1 MLTWPN
7 ILSLLRM
14 PLALFFFQENP
25 FYRVLAI
32 VLAMVT
38 DILDGYLARK
48 YRQTST
54 VGAWLD
60 PITDKLFVL
69 TALLILYHE
78 ERLLLWQ
85 AAAMLGRDFAV
96 MSFGAYLTV
105 RGYLTE
111 YRVKAIMWGKITTAL
126 QFVVLIT
133 LVLYGALPFYFY
145 LPFIAFSLLALREL
159 FCSWK
164 TSGVRSLKQK
174 V

>member
-1 MLTWPN
+1 
-7 ILSLLRM
+7 M
-14 PLALFFFQENP
+14 PLALFFFQANP
-25 FYRVLAI
+25 LYRVLAI

-38 DILDGYLARK
+38 DVLDGYLARK

-54 VGAWLD
+54 IGAWLD
-60 PITDKLFVL
+60 PITDKLFVV
-69 TALLILYHE
+69 TALVILYHE

-85 AAAMLGRDFAV
+85 GAALLGRDFAV

-105 RGYLTE
+105 RGHLTG

-126 QFVVLIT
+126 QFIVLIT

-145 LPFIAFSLLALREL
+145 LPFIAFSLLAFREL

-164 TSGVRSLKQK
+164 TAEVRF
-174 V
+174 